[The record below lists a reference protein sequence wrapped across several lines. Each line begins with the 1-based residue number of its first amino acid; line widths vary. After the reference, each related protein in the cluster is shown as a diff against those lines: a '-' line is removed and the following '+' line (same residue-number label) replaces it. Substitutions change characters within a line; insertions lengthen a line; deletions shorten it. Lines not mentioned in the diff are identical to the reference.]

1 MENKGGKGSEERET
15 IGEDREEKGSKELLR
30 GSGEGRKKVKSGK
43 WGRREV
49 KIGDG
54 SEKK

>member
-1 MENKGGKGSEERET
+1 VERGENGSN
-15 IGEDREEKGSKELLR
+15 ELLR
-30 GSGEGRKKVKSGK
+30 GSGEGRKKVKSVK